1 MKKKLKKSFLIFS
14 VFVVATFGCVE
25 RSFAQILPSMTE
37 REMLIELF
45 KQQTEILKQQAEFA
59 KQLAVTN
66 AKLEALEKRFDAFE
80 RNIDKRF
87 ESVDKRF
94 DDANKRMDMLFYM
107 MLAMLTGIFG
117 LIGFVVWDRQVSI
130 KPVLEDNKKIIK
142 ELEQLA
148 QREQRH
154 EESVISYF
162 KKLAQIDS
170 RFESIL

>member
-1 MKKKLKKSFLIFS
+1 MKKRLKKSFLIFS

-45 KQQTEILKQQAEFA
+45 KQQTEILKQQAEFS

-66 AKLEALEKRFDAFE
+66 AKLEAM
-80 RNIDKRF
+80 DKRVDTL
-87 ESVDKRF
+87 ERTMDKRF

>member
-25 RSFAQILPSMTE
+25 RSFAQNTSLMTD
-37 REMLIELF
+37 REMMQEIF
-45 KQQTEILKQQAEFA
+45 KQQTEII
-59 KQLAVTN
+59 KQLAVMNTRIDG
-66 AKLEALEKRFDAFE
+66 LEKRLDAFE
-80 RNIDKRF
+80 RSTDKRF
-87 ESVDKRF
+87 EGVDKRF